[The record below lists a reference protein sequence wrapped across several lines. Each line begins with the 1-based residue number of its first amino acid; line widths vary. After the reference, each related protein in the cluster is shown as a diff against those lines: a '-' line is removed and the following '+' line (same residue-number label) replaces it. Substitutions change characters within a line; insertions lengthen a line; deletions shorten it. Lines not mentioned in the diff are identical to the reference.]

1 MKDDGYD
8 IYHTDLQNEIHQWR
22 AELRH
27 SKYIYSPFDEKE
39 HTSLANK
46 TLDNDLIN
54 FSEKCK
60 NNRSLL
66 LQEALKNNSLN
77 FSSLSLEPI
86 FFTSTERTVFHSI
99 EKKTK
104 QQISKKIQDL
114 LEELLDLDFEVGMYM
129 YCRNM
134 NIILEYRILYY
145 YVYV

>member
-8 IYHTDLQNEIHQWR
+8 IYHTDLQYEIHQWR

-39 HTSLANK
+39 HASLANK

-60 NNRSLL
+60 NNRSLF

-104 QQISKKIQDL
+104 QQQILKKYRTCL
-114 LEELLDLDFEVGMYM
+114 KNYW
-129 YCRNM
+129 
-134 NIILEYRILYY
+134 ILTLKLVCTCIAET
-145 YVYV
+145 

>member
-1 MKDDGYD
+1 MNTKDDGYD

-27 SKYIYSPFDEKE
+27 SEYNNSLFDEKE

-60 NNRSLL
+60 NNRSLF
-66 LQEALKNNSLN
+66 LQEALRNNSLYC
-77 FSSLSLEPI
+77 SSLSLEPI

-99 EKKTK
+99 EKKQSSK
-104 QQISKKIQDL
+104 FLKKKIQDL

-134 NIILEYRILYY
+134 NIILEYHILY
-145 YVYV
+145 

>member
-27 SKYIYSPFDEKE
+27 SKYIYPPFDEKE

-60 NNRSLL
+60 NNRSLF

-104 QQISKKIQDL
+104 QQQISKKNTGL
-114 LEELLDLDFEVGMYM
+114 A
-129 YCRNM
+129 
-134 NIILEYRILYY
+134 
-145 YVYV
+145 

>member
-27 SKYIYSPFDEKE
+27 SEYINSPFDEKE

-60 NNRSLL
+60 NNRSLF
-66 LQEALKNNSLN
+66 LQEALRNNSLYC
-77 FSSLSLEPI
+77 SSLSLEPI
-86 FFTSTERTVFHSI
+86 FFYFH
-99 EKKTK
+99 
-104 QQISKKIQDL
+104 
-114 LEELLDLDFEVGMYM
+114 
-129 YCRNM
+129 
-134 NIILEYRILYY
+134 
-145 YVYV
+145 

>member
-8 IYHTDLQNEIHQWR
+8 IYYTDLQNEIHQWR

-27 SKYIYSPFDEKE
+27 SEYIYSPFDEKE

-54 FSEKCK
+54 VSEKCK
-60 NNRSLL
+60 NNRSLF

-86 FFTSTERTVFHSI
+86 FLLPLKELFSI
-99 EKKTK
+99 LLRKK
-104 QQISKKIQDL
+104 QSSKFKKK
-114 LEELLDLDFEVGMYM
+114 
-129 YCRNM
+129 
-134 NIILEYRILYY
+134 YRICLKNYWILTLKL
-145 YVYV
+145 VCTCIVET

>member
-1 MKDDGYD
+1 MNTKDDGYD
-8 IYHTDLQNEIHQWR
+8 IYHTDLPNEIHQWR
-22 AELRH
+22 AEIRH
-27 SKYIYSPFDEKE
+27 SEYIDSPFDEKE

-60 NNRSLL
+60 NNRSLFI
-66 LQEALKNNSLN
+66 QEALKNNSLY

-99 EKKTK
+99 EKKQSSK
-104 QQISKKIQDL
+104 FLKKKIQDL

-134 NIILEYRILYY
+134 NIILEYHILY
-145 YVYV
+145 